1 MRINTN
7 ISAMNA
13 LVNNTM
19 NQRELSTSLAR
30 LSSGLRI
37 NSSAD
42 DASGMTIADSL
53 RSQGNTLGQAIKN
66 GNDAIGIIQIADKA
80 IDEQTKIL
88 DTIKVKATQ
97 AAQDGQN
104 ASSRAAI
111 QNDIVALMAELDNIA
126 ATTSYNG
133 MGLLNG
139 SFTNKQFQIGAYSN
153 QTVNVSI
160 GNTISDVIGSVRTE
174 TSAEITSAG
183 VAGILSGGVAM
194 SFYTPSG
201 VAVGIGGVVMSQSA
215 GTGLGA
221 LANQINKAS
230 DQTGVTASYNVQF
243 TGSAGVAAVSTTGNI
258 VINNVTIGTVTDIK
272 ANDSDGKLVNAI
284 NAASLQTGV
293 TASVDVTGRLTLT
306 SNDGRGIMFGG
317 LSGAVVAT
325 ANEFSGSTAVTTFGR
340 LTLKMQGANDIIVSS
355 TNSTLNAAITNSGA
369 TAYTAN
375 LRSISTNYTIS
386 QAIAMGAYASIAQEN
401 QALSGGANLGV
412 GVTTRIGAM
421 LAMDIAESALRQLDK
436 IRASLGSAQNQ
447 IIATVNNISVT
458 QVNVKS
464 AESQIRDVDFAEE
477 SSNFSKR
484 NILAQSGSYAL
495 SQANQV
501 QQNVLRLLQ

>member
-126 ATTSYNG
+126 QTTSYNG
-133 MGLLNG
+133 QGLLNG
-139 SFTNKQFQIGAYSN
+139 SFTNKQFQIGAYSG
-153 QTVNVSI
+153 QTVNISI
-160 GNTISDVIGSVRTE
+160 GNTSSNVIGSVRSE

-183 VAGILSGGVAM
+183 VAGILSGGTAM
-194 SFYTPSG
+194 TFTAPSG
-201 VAVGIGGVVMSQSA
+201 TTVGIAGVVMSQSA

-221 LANQINKAS
+221 LVNQINKAS

-258 VINNVTIGTVTDIK
+258 VINNVTIGAVTNVLT
-272 ANDSDGKLVNAI
+272 NDSDGKLVNAI

-293 TASVDVTGRLTLT
+293 TASIDVGGRLTLT

-325 ANEFSGSTAVTTFGR
+325 ANVFSGGTAVTTFGR
-340 LTLKMQGANDIIVSS
+340 MTLRMQGANDIVVSS
-355 TNSTLNAAITNSGA
+355 TNSVLGGAIMSGS
-369 TAYTAN
+369 TSYTGN
-375 LRSISTNYTIS
+375 LKSIASNYTVS
-386 QAIAMGAYASIAQEN
+386 QAIAMGAYASITQEN
-401 QALSGGANLGV
+401 IALSGGANLGV
-412 GVTTRIGAM
+412 GVTTRVGAM
-421 LAMDIAESALRQLDK
+421 LAMDIAESALKQLDG
-436 IRASLGSAQNQ
+436 IRAGLGSAQNQ
-447 IIATVNNISVT
+447 VISTVNNISVT
-458 QVNVKS
+458 QVNVAA
-464 AESQIRDVDFAEE
+464 AESQIRDVDFASE
-477 SSNFSKR
+477 SSSFSKR

-495 SQANQV
+495 SQANQM

>member
-1 MRINTN
+1 
-7 ISAMNA
+7 
-13 LVNNTM
+13 
-19 NQRELSTSLAR
+19 
-30 LSSGLRI
+30 
-37 NSSAD
+37 
-42 DASGMTIADSL
+42 
-53 RSQGNTLGQAIKN
+53 
-66 GNDAIGIIQIADKA
+66 
-80 IDEQTKIL
+80 
-88 DTIKVKATQ
+88 
-97 AAQDGQN
+97 
-104 ASSRAAI
+104 
-111 QNDIVALMAELDNIA
+111 MAELDNIA

-153 QTVNVSI
+153 QVVNVSI

-174 TSAEITSAG
+174 TSAEIASAG
-183 VAGILSGGVAM
+183 VAGILSNGVAM

-201 VAVGIGGVVMSQSA
+201 VAVNIGSVVMSQSA

-221 LANQINKAS
+221 LVNQINKAS

-258 VINNVTIGTVTDIK
+258 VINNVTIGAVTNVLT
-272 ANDSDGKLVNAI
+272 NDSDGKLVNAI

-293 TASVDVTGRLTLT
+293 TASIDVGGRLTLT

-340 LTLKMQGANDIIVSS
+340 MTLRMQGANDIIVSS
-355 TNSTLNAAITNSGA
+355 TNSVLGGAIMSGS
-369 TAYTAN
+369 TSYTSN
-375 LRSISTNYTIS
+375 LKSIASNYTVS
-386 QAIAMGAYASIAQEN
+386 QAIAMGAYASITQEN

-412 GVTTRIGAM
+412 GVTTRVGAM
-421 LAMDIAESALRQLDK
+421 LAMDIAESAIKQLDK

-447 IIATVNNISVT
+447 VIATVNNISVT
-458 QVNVKS
+458 QVNVAA
-464 AESQIRDVDFAEE
+464 AESQIRDVDFAFE

-495 SQANQV
+495 SQANQL